1 MIYLHFKKIYF
12 RNSYT
17 FGSSL
22 KHFIRKLWALPFFP
36 DFIWARATLRSN
48 LLSAKKNN
56 ITLTAF
62 DLFDFVLLITV
73 YLITYRFS
81 WQTDASYQLAN
92 ISTFTYQEHTKQC
105 LAILTDI
112 IFESHFID
120 LHCSAKIIWH
130 INSWF
135 NYFEPYY
142 QI

>member
-1 MIYLHFKKIYF
+1 MNI
-12 RNSYT
+12 T
-17 FGSSL
+17 
-22 KHFIRKLWALPFFP
+22 FFP
-36 DFIWARATLRSN
+36 IAFELE
-48 LLSAKKNN
+48 LLFDQIYSQQKKNN

-120 LHCSAKIIWH
+120 LNCSAKII
-130 INSWF
+130 
-135 NYFEPYY
+135 
-142 QI
+142 